1 MCHSHLNDMEI
12 PETKRYIPIE
22 GFEFGYNVELVE

>member
-12 PETKRYIPIE
+12 PETKRYIPK